1 MNKNGILSYNSV
13 IVKNVDY
20 QQRLYSDIND
30 YQMDYPDYS
39 AEKQNNI
46 SEVRISINMHFS
58 TVGYVNCALTLVS
71 YTWLMSSIIIS
82 MIVHR
87 PLNKTSTRVHYLS
100 NQYPRR
106 WKR

>member
-1 MNKNGILSYNSV
+1 MRFFYHTFLNYIYKNGILSYKSV

-20 QQRLYSDIND
+20 MYQQRLYLDIND

-58 TVGYVNCALTLVS
+58 TCG
-71 YTWLMSSIIIS
+71 
-82 MIVHR
+82 
-87 PLNKTSTRVHYLS
+87 
-100 NQYPRR
+100 
-106 WKR
+106 